1 MGDDK
6 KILMEEKQL
15 VGNQNNIEKCI
26 EVKNKVYKKSEK
38 IENRQIKVINVGQFQ
53 NNKN

>member
-15 VGNQNNIEKCI
+15 IGNQNNVEKCI
-26 EVKNKVYKKSEK
+26 EVKNKVYKKSEQ

>member
-1 MGDDK
+1 VGDDK
-6 KILMEEKQL
+6 KILMEEKQF
-15 VGNQNNIEKCI
+15 VGNQNIIEKCI
-26 EVKNKVYKKSEK
+26 EVKNKVYKKSEQ